1 MSAATR
7 GPAVS
12 RVAPPSGATRLL
24 ETIRADGRPLAL
36 ADHLRRWGPA
46 PAVRG
51 RRGRLALIDAVSES
65 GLTGR
70 GGGGF
75 PVARKLEAVAAR
87 RGRPVVVA
95 NGAEGEPPSGKDKVL
110 LGYVPHLVL
119 DGAVLAAAAVGA
131 QEVVVATTPSCRDAV
146 VHAIAERRRAG
157 IDAGAALRAIAA
169 PETFVAGEET
179 ALVRYLNGGP
189 ALPAFA
195 PPRPFERGVGG
206 APTLVQNVETLAHLA
221 LVARFGPQWF
231 RAVGSPAEPGS
242 VLVTL
247 TGAVRDPGVLEVP
260 LGLRLG
266 DLLTR
271 AGGATTELGA
281 VLVGG
286 YFGTWLTAEEALAA
300 PLSAAG
306 LAPLGAALGAR
317 AIVTLP
323 SSACGL
329 RETARVT
336 RWLARESAGQC
347 GPCVH
352 GLAAVSSDLVSVA
365 RCETGT
371 GAWRALQRRLPQ
383 VEGRGACRHPDGAIR
398 LVSSALRVFAG
409 EVELHLGRGRC
420 SSRAERPVLPLPSR
434 GPEVV
439 A

>member
-1 MSAATR
+1 MSAAVR
-7 GPAVS
+7 GRAIS
-12 RVAPPSGATRLL
+12 RVAPPAGATRLL

-36 ADHLRRWGPA
+36 DEHLRRWGRA

-51 RRGRLALIDAVSES
+51 SRGRLALIDAVAES

-70 GGGGF
+70 GGAGF
-75 PVARKLEAVAAR
+75 PAARKLQAVAAG

-119 DGAVLAAAAVGA
+119 DGAALAAAALDA
-131 QEVVVATTPSCRDAV
+131 REVVVATPRTCRDAV
-146 VHAIAERRRAG
+146 AHAIAERRRAG
-157 IDAGAALRAIAA
+157 VDANVAIRATVV

-179 ALVRYLNGGP
+179 ALVRFLNGGP
-189 ALPAFA
+189 ALPTFV

-242 VLVTL
+242 ALVTL
-247 TGAVRDPGVLEVP
+247 SGAVRDPGVFEVA
-260 LGLRLG
+260 LGLPLG
-266 DLLTR
+266 DLLVR
-271 AGGATTELGA
+271 AGGATAELGA
-281 VLVGG
+281 LLVGG
-286 YFGTWLTAEEALAA
+286 YFGTWLAAGDALAA

-306 LAPLGAALGAR
+306 LAPLGAAPGAR
-317 AIVTLP
+317 AIVALP
-323 SSACGL
+323 SSSCGL

-352 GLAAVSSDLVSVA
+352 GLAAISSDLLQVA
-365 RCETGT
+365 RCENRA
-371 GAWRALQRRLPQ
+371 GASQALMRRLPQ
-383 VEGRGACRHPDGAIR
+383 VEGRGACRHPDGAVR
-398 LVSSALRVFAG
+398 LVQSALRVFAG
-409 EVELHLGRGRC
+409 EVDLHLGPGRC
-420 SSRAERPVLPLPSR
+420 SSRADRPVLPLPLR
-434 GPEVV
+434 PTQVV